1 MWQLTVILAKCA
13 AFTCTSLSLP
23 LSEYGMSRSA
33 TLVLAY
39 IMKCNRMAL
48 SQAMDFVKERKP
60 DIRLVVYILRIE
72 DMCGI
77 GYYFILSL
85 SLSLSDLMVGSCSS

>member
-1 MWQLTVILAKCA
+1 MQHLHAP
-13 AFTCTSLSLP
+13 LSLP

-60 DIRLVVYILRIE
+60 GIRLVVHVHMDNVTVVLRQN
-72 DMCGI
+72 
-77 GYYFILSL
+77 
-85 SLSLSDLMVGSCSS
+85 